1 MGHVEQTTLDFG
13 VKPDRRNKRNLRAYQ
28 VAAVEAIERELTT
41 SKSTLVVMA
50 TGLGKSV
57 VLGELAART
66 AGNVLVL
73 SHRNELVRQVR
84 EHLWD
89 ASGEWTAI
97 EQGLLQAGEA
107 RLVSASVQTMVRRLK
122 NFERDWFE
130 LIVIDEAHHATASTY
145 RKIID
150 HFSARIVGVTATPDR
165 GDGTGLRGIFQTVAY
180 EMGIVQGVAEGWLV
194 PLKGQRR
201 FIEGI
206 HLEKIKKVAGDL
218 ALGALDN
225 EIVNSKVAIAR
236 DLVAQLQGKHAIVFT
251 PGVESAKLVS
261 AALNEII
268 PGCSREVD
276 GNTNEDERRESFDL
290 FKAGSINYLV
300 NCAIATEGV
309 DLPVADVI
317 AMCRPTLS
325 RALYT
330 QMVGRGLRSRAG
342 DLETFCLPDERRLA
356 IARSCKP
363 DCLILDYVGNSGKHD
378 LIGPEDILGA
388 DESDAVRKEAKKI
401 VKERSEG
408 GEQIDIQEAIRLAK
422 KALAELADRRIEAKV
437 RSHGFDP
444 LAAFSVIGRKRP
456 DMDQRVEPPTAAQLA
471 ALLRFK
477 LKESELKGLTK
488 RSAGALMDKLIERS
502 RLGLCSAGQMRA
514 LMKFTDVPQADLAN
528 VSFPLASAM
537 IDRIARSNWKRGW
550 TRDELFPKDDFV
562 F

>member
-1 MGHVEQTTLDFG
+1 
-13 VKPDRRNKRNLRAYQ
+13 
-28 VAAVEAIERELTT
+28 
-41 SKSTLVVMA
+41 
-50 TGLGKSV
+50 
-57 VLGELAART
+57 
-66 AGNVLVL
+66 
-73 SHRNELVRQVR
+73 
-84 EHLWD
+84 
-89 ASGEWTAI
+89 
-97 EQGLLQAGEA
+97 
-107 RLVSASVQTMVRRLK
+107 
-122 NFERDWFE
+122 
-130 LIVIDEAHHATASTY
+130 
-145 RKIID
+145 
-150 HFSARIVGVTATPDR
+150 
-165 GDGTGLRGIFQTVAY
+165 
-180 EMGIVQGVAEGWLV
+180 
-194 PLKGQRR
+194 
-201 FIEGI
+201 
-206 HLEKIKKVAGDL
+206 
-218 ALGALDN
+218 
-225 EIVNSKVAIAR
+225 
-236 DLVAQLQGKHAIVFT
+236 
-251 PGVESAKLVS
+251 
-261 AALNEII
+261 
-268 PGCSREVD
+268 
-276 GNTNEDERRESFDL
+276 
-290 FKAGSINYLV
+290 V